1 MFSTEHKL
9 SGLSGL
15 ELQLAY
21 NSLLKL
27 KKSIVYEESKEEQGS
42 LEHFGR
48 QVDMMLSVLGSK
60 LEGPQV
66 QYDPLQNSIPLTH

>member
-1 MFSTEHKL
+1 MPRTKKCKL

-21 NSLLKL
+21 SSLLKL
-27 KKSIVYEESKEEQGS
+27 KKTIINEESEEDSEVDPNESVSESFDQ
-42 LEHFGR
+42 
-48 QVDMMLSVLGSK
+48 QVDTMLSLLGSK

-66 QYDPLQNSIPLTH
+66 